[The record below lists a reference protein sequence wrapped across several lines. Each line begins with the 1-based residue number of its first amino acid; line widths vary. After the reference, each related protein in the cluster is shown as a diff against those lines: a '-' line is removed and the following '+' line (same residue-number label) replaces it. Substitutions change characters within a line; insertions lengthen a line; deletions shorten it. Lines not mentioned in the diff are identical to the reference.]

1 MKKTTRNLLI
11 GLAAVAVLGAAYA
24 ALQLSPE
31 SEEESDA
38 AVSLTQLD
46 STQLA
51 SVHVA
56 TRDGADFTM
65 ACASDDSGI
74 TYTMSGDE
82 ADYSQTLMQQLLDT
96 ACAVSATTVREDCD
110 ALADYGLSD
119 GDACDTVEITDTDG
133 GTTVLRIGL
142 TNELLGS
149 YCTKDGGDTVYLLDA
164 DTVTALTQP
173 QSYYR
178 NLTVLGSYYSLSS
191 DLTGLTIE
199 TPDGSNS
206 IALIARDTS
215 DMDDTVAD
223 AYSRFVFTQPQA
235 CDADDTALTDGL
247 LSPLQSG
254 LTALSIAADAP
265 DDLAQYG
272 LDNPVRIHLTA
283 NNLDDTVLVGSKTA
297 DETGI
302 YVKTESGSTVYL
314 CDASY
319 FAFLDTDWN
328 EWRSKTLV
336 TCALQE
342 MQTVMVQ
349 WDGATHTVQFTQT
362 PADENDE
369 EDQDET
375 TATLDGEEMDDDAV
389 QQLFGAV
396 TSVDYTRLIEDPVSD
411 ETADAVVTVAT
422 DGASHTMSF
431 VKGGSREY
439 LVSVDGGS
447 YAYGVPQDELYSI
460 LRAAGFDV

>member
-1 MKKTTRNLLI
+1 MKKTTRNLFI

-24 ALQLSPE
+24 VLQLSPE
-31 SEEESDA
+31 QEEAND
-38 AVSLTQLD
+38 AVSLTALD
-46 STQLA
+46 SKQLA
-51 SVHVA
+51 RVHVT
-56 TRDGADFTM
+56 TRGGADFTM
-65 ACASDDSGI
+65 DCASDDSGI
-74 TYTMSGDE
+74 TYAMSGDE
-82 ADYSQTLMQQLLDT
+82 AEYSQTLMQQLLD
-96 ACAVSATTVREDCD
+96 AARAVSATPVQQSCD
-110 ALADYGLSD
+110 ALADYGLSED
-119 GDACDTVEITDTDG
+119 DACDTVEITDTDG
-133 GTTVLRIGL
+133 GTTTLRIGL
-142 TNELLGS
+142 ANQLLGS

-191 DLTGLTIE
+191 DLTGLIVD

-206 IALIARDTS
+206 FALTARDTS
-215 DMDDTVAD
+215 DMDDAVAD
-223 AYSRFVFTQPQA
+223 AYSKFVFSQPQS

-254 LTALSIAADAP
+254 LTAQSIAADAP
-265 DDLAQYG
+265 DDLTQYG
-272 LDNPVRIHLTA
+272 LDDPVRIHLTA
-283 NNLDDTVLVGSKTA
+283 NNLDETVLVGGKTA

-302 YVKTESGSTVYL
+302 YVKTESGDTVYV
-314 CDASY
+314 CDASS

-342 MQTVMVQ
+342 MQTVTVQ
-349 WDGATHTVQFTQT
+349 WDGATHTAQFTQT

-369 EDQDET
+369 EDKDET
-375 TATLDGEEMDDDAV
+375 TAALDGEDMDDDAM

-396 TSVDYTRLIEDPVSD
+396 TSVDYTRLVERPVSS
-411 ETADAVVTVAT
+411 ETPDAVVTVTT
-422 DGASHTMSF
+422 DSAMHTMAF

-447 YAYGVPQDELYSI
+447 YVYGVAQDDLHSI
-460 LRAAGFDV
+460 LRAAGFDL